1 MQLSSLT
8 HILVLALALAQYTLM
23 KFSALAE
30 RLTSLIALK
39 ALLSAVLLSTR
50 MQEYDVK
57 VWRNNKLYCSGMMLQ
72 ASKNQ
77 IQDLYDQLVN
87 V

>member
-23 KFSALAE
+23 KFSVLAE

-57 VWRNNKLYCSGMMLQ
+57 VWRNNKLYCSGMTLQ